1 MDHLARAQRML
12 ELQEAENARV
22 STGFSLIRAWSS
34 SELLWPHPSCWLWQ
48 HKQTQRLAEDCR
60 IYFKCVFFD
69 AQWMHIRIQCKH
81 CNPDVPSSLH
91 LISLKSII
99 HFFLLTVALFIHHD
113 CFGVSCRAFE
123 TTVVEM
129 SAFSPIWWN
138 KMTLSLLCSKH
149 QEDKHW
155 KNSPTIR
162 PSRNH
167 DLATQENPQTLL
179 WAV

>member
-60 IYFKCVFFD
+60 IYFICVFFD

-91 LISLKSII
+91 LISLGHLKTYRFHPKIKNTFFPLNCSTI
-99 HFFLLTVALFIHHD
+99 HPSRLFRCELQSFWD
-113 CFGVSCRAFE
+113 NSCRD
-123 TTVVEM
+123 VCL
-129 SAFSPIWWN
+129 
-138 KMTLSLLCSKH
+138 LSNMM
-149 QEDKHW
+149 E
-155 KNSPTIR
+155 
-162 PSRNH
+162 
-167 DLATQENPQTLL
+167 
-179 WAV
+179 